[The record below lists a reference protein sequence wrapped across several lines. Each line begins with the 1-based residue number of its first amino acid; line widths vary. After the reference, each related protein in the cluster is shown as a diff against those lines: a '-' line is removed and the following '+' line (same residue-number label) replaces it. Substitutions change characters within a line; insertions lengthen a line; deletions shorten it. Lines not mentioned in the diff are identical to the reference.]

1 MVRKQAPK
9 MWDVVMVFAG
19 LSVVFIVL
27 AVLAQ
32 WLFTGNGFM
41 YTILISLGAA
51 IFGAGLAFFL
61 LEVSEIQR
69 ARMVLASRVSIFVAL
84 AVVFLVLVL
93 VAQNLL
99 VGNPLAHTIF
109 VSIGAA
115 TFGGGLTFFLVD
127 MFKDR

>member
-9 MWDVVMVFAG
+9 IWDVVMVFAG

-69 ARMVLASRVSIFVAL
+69 ARMVLASRVSIFVA
-84 AVVFLVLVL
+84 A
-93 VAQNLL
+93 ARTRR
-99 VGNPLAHTIF
+99 PP
-109 VSIGAA
+109 SAA
-115 TFGGGLTFFLVD
+115 TCSAIAFVNRCGSSV
-127 MFKDR
+127 